1 MNATATAP
9 AVNPLVHA
17 DCVPESAVQIFQSIC
32 RMTVRPQETVR
43 DDLLRRT
50 PTIVAV
56 VSLVGDVSWGLH
68 IGLPKETA
76 SAVAERFAGF
86 PIAFD
91 TSDLCDAV
99 GEIVN
104 ILAGDV
110 KARLDP
116 RGVKANISLP
126 SLMRCGE
133 IEILLFH
140 NGQSR
145 NWCFDS
151 EAGPFWVEVC
161 AGPTAIP
168 TRPSGT

>member
-1 MNATATAP
+1 MNATAAP
-9 AVNPLVHA
+9 AMDTLAHS
-17 DCVPESAVQIFQSIC
+17 DCVPESAVEIFQSIC
-32 RMTVRPQETVR
+32 RMTIAPKEAAR
-43 DDLLRRT
+43 DDILRKS
-50 PTIVAV
+50 PSIVAV

-76 SAVAERFAGF
+76 AAVAERFAGF
-86 PIAFD
+86 PIPFESND
-91 TSDLCDAV
+91 ICDAV

-116 RGVKANISLP
+116 CGVKVNISLP

-140 NGQSR
+140 NAQSR

-151 EAGPFWVEVC
+151 EAGPFWVEIN
-161 AGPTAIP
+161 AGLSVVP
-168 TRPSGT
+168 TRASGA